1 MPIIITMA
9 FSINIL
15 NARGCRAIIHPRT
28 SGSPERWLLL
38 NEKRDYNKR
47 GIIRRVEEMQ
57 ADFYLFFFFYFFSF
71 SNKLFHKLVSTPTLI
86 IASFNA
92 NVIICTG
99 NKRKPVE
106 SPLRGEEN
114 VGSILIR
121 Y

>member
-57 ADFYLFFFFYFFSF
+57 ADFYYFFFSTFF
-71 SNKLFHKLVSTPTLI
+71 LFPTSYSI
-86 IASFNA
+86 NWF
-92 NVIICTG
+92 
-99 NKRKPVE
+99 
-106 SPLRGEEN
+106 PLQLLSSLPLTRM
-114 VGSILIR
+114 
-121 Y
+121 